1 MPMSA
6 SSGRSSLTQRHRYKQ
21 RPEPLVF
28 PVEET
33 VSEGRRHLELRL
45 LVFDSLDL
53 ELGHRATVGSDQFVY
68 WNASNP
74 KRCLSPD
81 VFVCLGRWVDDLLT
95 WKTWEQGGVPDVAVE
110 ISSPSDTPEGPWQ
123 RKLERYAE
131 LGIPELVRFR
141 REAPA
146 GQRLQVWDR
155 IEENLLERETGGR
168 AEWSEVLGLWWVV
181 VEHPEFGHALRLS
194 RDPVGQDILP
204 TRLERTRAA
213 LEHTQAELEREHAT
227 LERAQAELGRKHA
240 TVERAQAEL
249 ERERAARELAEQR
262 LREVEAELAKR
273 RG

>member
-6 SSGRSSLTQRHRYKQ
+6 RSGRSSLTQRHRYKE

-81 VFVCLGRWVDDLLT
+81 VFVCLDRWVDDLLT

-110 ISSPSDTPEGPWQ
+110 VSSPSDTPEGPWQ
-123 RKLERYAE
+123 HKLERYAE
-131 LGIPELVRFR
+131 LGIPELVRFS
-141 REAPA
+141 REAPPD
-146 GQRLQVWDR
+146 QRLQVWDR
-155 IEENLLERETGGR
+155 IDENLLERQTGDR
-168 AEWSEVLGLWWVV
+168 AQWSEVLGLWWVL
-181 VEHPEFGHALRLS
+181 VEHPEFGHALRLA
-194 RDPVGQDILP
+194 RDPVGQSILP
-204 TRLERTRAA
+204 TRLERT
-213 LEHTQAELEREHAT
+213 QAELDGERT
-227 LERAQAELGRKHA
+227 
-240 TVERAQAEL
+240 
-249 ERERAARELAEQR
+249 ARELAEQR
-262 LREVEAELAKR
+262 VRELEAELAKR
-273 RG
+273 KG